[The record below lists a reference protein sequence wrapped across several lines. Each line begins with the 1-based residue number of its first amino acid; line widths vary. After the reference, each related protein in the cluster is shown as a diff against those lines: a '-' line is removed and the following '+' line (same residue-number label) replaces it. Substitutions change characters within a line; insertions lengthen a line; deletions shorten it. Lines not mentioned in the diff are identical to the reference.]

1 MEFVHSVHQT
11 EKVFVEYTS
20 IEAVYISDD
29 NVGSCRTDIQ
39 VIKGKDSTIC

>member
-1 MEFVHSVHQT
+1 MEFVRNVHQT
-11 EKVFVEYTS
+11 EKVFVECKS
-20 IEAVYISDD
+20 IEAVYISDV